1 MDWFRYID
9 IYCERTAP
17 GFWDEPLNAVSNGAF
32 LIAAIAAGV
41 EAGRNPDA
49 RGDRPLIVLIGL
61 VAAIG
66 TGSFLFHTYA
76 QYWSLLADV
85 IPISVFIYSYL
96 GFALRRYLGF
106 AWPLTLGLLFVFI
119 AASLAL
125 DHYVPS
131 QVLYG
136 SVTYFPA
143 ILALYGVSAVL
154 KAASHPAARPMLVAA
169 VLLTV
174 SIFFRTID
182 LPLCGSWPTGT
193 HYVWHT
199 LNGCLLFWLLHIAIK
214 HGRRGAGLEPAQA

>member
-17 GFWDEPLNAVSNGAF
+17 GFWDEPLNTVSNAAF
-32 LIAAIAAGV
+32 LIAAIAA
-41 EAGRNPDA
+41 AAQATQSTNA
-49 RGDRPLIVLIGL
+49 RSDKPLIALIVL
-61 VAAIG
+61 VAVIG
-66 TGSFLFHTYA
+66 TGSFLFHTFA

-96 GFALRRYLGF
+96 GFALRRYLGLGW
-106 AWPLTLGLLFVFI
+106 ALALGLLILFI

-125 DHYVPS
+125 DQFIPS
-131 QVLYG
+131 RILYG
-136 SVTYFPA
+136 SITYFPA
-143 ILALYGVSAVL
+143 IVALYGVAAAL
-154 KAASHPAARPMLVAA
+154 KAVNHPAARPMLAGA

-174 SIFFRTID
+174 SVVFRTID
-182 LPLCGSWPTGT
+182 LPLCGVWPTGT

-214 HGRRGAGLEPAQA
+214 HGRRDAGPEAAQA